1 MGLFYP
7 FLDTDVAMTGVE
19 AAGDS
24 SRPAASLTTGRP
36 GVFQGVKTMIRQDSN
51 GQIMNV
57 DSLAVGLQASVLGP
71 EPSFL
76 RAIGRLSCQSVTD
89 GEALEAYQLTREL
102 ESISPA
108 LECAHAIAWGLELA
122 AKLSP
127 DKNIVINLSGKGEKD
142 AGQTSEAFQ

>member
-1 MGLFYP
+1 LQP
-7 FLDTDVAMTGVE
+7 
-19 AAGDS
+19 
-24 SRPAASLTTGRP
+24 GRP

-57 DSLAVGLQASVLGP
+57 HSLAVGLQTSVLGP

-76 RAIGRLSCQSVTD
+76 QATGRLSCQSVTD
-89 GEALEAYQLTREL
+89 GEALAAYLLTREL

-108 LECAHAIAWGLELA
+108 LESAHAIAWGLKLA
-122 AKLSP
+122 ANLSP

-142 AGQTSEAFQ
+142 AGQTSEALQ